1 MKLLH
6 PILSLLVASVLIFPY
21 GGVLYAQTIFVADSD
36 SRLWIEGRS
45 NINQFDCIANEYSG
59 QAIVTNTAVTKNE
72 NTEFRN
78 ELDINVEILVDG
90 FECGR
95 NRMNRD
101 LKDALKSDQYPKII
115 FEYEDAEI
123 LSIPEYESDSYRML
137 VSGDLTVA
145 GVTRRIEFETNGLYR
160 NDGRMEAMGKKEI
173 KMTDYNVVPPS
184 GLFGLVKAQDELTVH
199 FDIIAIPKQKE
210 NEQP

>member
-6 PILSLLVASVLIFPY
+6 PILSLLAAFVLIFPY
-21 GGVLYAQTIFVADSD
+21 GGVLYAQTVFVADSD

-45 NINQFDCIANEYSG
+45 NINQFECLANEYSG
-59 QAIVTNTAVTKNE
+59 QASVTNTAVTENE
-72 NTEFRN
+72 NTEFRH
-78 ELDINVEILVDG
+78 ELDITVEILVDG

-101 LKDALKSDQYPKII
+101 LKDALKSDQYPAIV
-115 FEYEDAEI
+115 FEYKDAEV
-123 LSIPEYESDSYRML
+123 LSVPEGESDTYRML

-173 KMTDYNVVPPS
+173 NMTDYNVEPPS

-199 FDIIAIPKQKE
+199 FDIIAIPKQME